1 MIRRDFTRVVYEILQ
16 LSENGISKS
25 QMVHQANLNF
35 QLVKRYT
42 DFLIRT
48 DMLQS
53 STEDGTELYEL
64 TAKGERVLRLLTD
77 VQREFAFPRPG
88 PRLSNG
94 ILPYYCRSVK
104 NLGKSKDAENAGEW
118 SIGNLVRT
126 RMSIVAYVSSFL
138 ASFVVGLGLGYIIP

>member
-35 QLVKRYT
+35 RLVKRYT

-53 STEDGTELYEL
+53 STGNGTEFYEL
-64 TAKGERVLRLLTD
+64 TAKGERVLHLLAD
-77 VQREFAFPRPG
+77 VQHEFAFPRPG
-88 PRLSNG
+88 PRSSNG
-94 ILPYYCRSVK
+94 ILPYWRTVPS
-104 NLGKSKDAENAGEW
+104 LGKSKDAENADES
-118 SIGNLVRT
+118 SIGDLVRT
-126 RMSIVAYVSSFL
+126 RMSIITYVSSFL

>member
-35 QLVKRYT
+35 RLVQRYT

-53 STEDGTELYEL
+53 STGDGTELYEL
-64 TAKGERVLRLLTD
+64 TAKGERVLHLLAD
-77 VQREFAFPRPG
+77 VQHEFAFPLLQ
-88 PRLSNG
+88 PRSSNR
-94 ILPYYCRSVK
+94 ILPYWRTVPS
-104 NLGKSKDAENAGEW
+104 LGQSKDAENAGEW
-118 SIGNLVRT
+118 SIGNLGRT